1 MAKNKEGLF
10 IFEFDVEY
18 LGDLMA
24 GIQLIPDFESR
35 LYLLRKLMISRD
47 KVNEER
53 VKSGLPWLYKF
64 YYDDFDIY
72 D

>member
-1 MAKNKEGLF
+1 MKKFNEGTF
-10 IFEFDVEY
+10 RFEFDVKF

-35 LYLLRKLMISRD
+35 VYLLRQLMISRD

>member
-1 MAKNKEGLF
+1 MTIDKEN
-10 IFEFDVEY
+10 IFNFTFDVHY

-35 LYLLRKLMISRD
+35 LYLQRQLMISRD

-53 VKSGLPWLYKF
+53 LISGLPWLYKCD
-64 YYDDFDIY
+64 YDDYDIY